1 MGGEIMADPV
11 TASIMVGAGV
21 AKGVGGFKAGQASS
35 KASQATAQYNQMITQ
50 LNAQMEQDAG
60 RIERTIGER
69 NASDVAEQA
78 SYNAFLLERQASE
91 VEDQNEFD
99 FFVAERQ
106 YDIFTSEKRAK
117 WGTSGVTMQ
126 GSPAVVALADAHAAA
141 MNLANIEQRG
151 LQAVNRVNQASE
163 MTKYEGKMQYNN
175 MMQTAYMKQYSS
187 DIQRANIINQGN
199 MDYYNNALKSYTAQ
213 QQATSALISGIASGV
228 SAGAQA
234 YGGDLGSLFSSGG
247 GGATATTAGSN
258 YASGLGNNARMGFA
272 PIG

>member
-1 MGGEIMADPV
+1 MADPV
-11 TASIMVGAGV
+11 TMAVIAGGAGI

-35 KASQATAQYNQMITQ
+35 QASMATAQYNQMITQ

-78 SYNAFLLERQASE
+78 SYNAFLLERQAEE
-91 VEDQNEFD
+91 VEDLNEFD

-106 YDIFTSEKRAK
+106 YDIFTAEKRAN

-126 GSPAVVALADAHAAA
+126 GSPAVVAMADAHAAA

-151 LQAVNRVNQASE
+151 LQAVNRVDQAAK
-163 MTKYEGKMQYNN
+163 MTKYQGKMQYNS
-175 MMQTAYMKQYSS
+175 MMQSAFMGQYAS

-199 MDYYNNALKSYTAQ
+199 MDSYQNQLQAYTAK
-213 QQATSALISGIASGV
+213 ANANAALIGGIADGI
-228 SAGAQA
+228 SAGAGA
-234 YGGDLGSLFSSGG
+234 YAGAGGTFGG
-247 GGATATTAGSN
+247 GGNSAMFTNPNTGQQVMS
-258 YASGLGNNARMGFA
+258 MGV
-272 PIG
+272 